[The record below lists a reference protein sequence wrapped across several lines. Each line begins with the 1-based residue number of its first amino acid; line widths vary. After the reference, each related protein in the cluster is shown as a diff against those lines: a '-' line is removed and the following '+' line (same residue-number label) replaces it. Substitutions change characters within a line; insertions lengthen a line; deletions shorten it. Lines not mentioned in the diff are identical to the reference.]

1 MYHINTIPGKATK
14 AKGGASYPED
24 FLHQRPGEDFVAW
37 KVGEDW
43 EVETILD
50 GEVLYQRLKML
61 EKEEN
66 KA

>member
-1 MYHINTIPGKATK
+1 MYHINTIPGKAAK
-14 AKGGASYPED
+14 AKGRASYSED
-24 FLHQRPGEDFVAW
+24 FQHQRPREDFVAW

-43 EVETILD
+43 EVETTLD

-61 EKEEN
+61 EKEEY